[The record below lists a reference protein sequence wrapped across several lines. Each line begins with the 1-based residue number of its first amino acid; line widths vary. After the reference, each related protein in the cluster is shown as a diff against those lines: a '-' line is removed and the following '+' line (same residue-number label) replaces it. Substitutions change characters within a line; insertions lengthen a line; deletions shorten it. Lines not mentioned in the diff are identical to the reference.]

1 MHPTPP
7 FRRLLLTALAV
18 AATALMAQPATAQS
32 NVTISGI
39 LDLAARSVSNEGVG
53 SMKSMVS
60 GSNSTSRII
69 ISGREDLGDGL
80 SAGFHL
86 EHGILADTG
95 AQAAGNKLWDRRTT
109 VSLSSKTLGELRLG
123 RDFVPSYTN
132 WSRYDPFAYVGVART
147 ANFVS
152 ATPQGPIRAAFGSN
166 GNTTVRSDNALQLL
180 LPANPAGLAGLEGGL
195 MVAPGEGGAV
205 ASGLAK
211 LVGLRLGYAGKG
223 FGVSAAST
231 TSENSQTTAGKF
243 RDTVVGGQ
251 VDLANMRLSGAW
263 REFKYATSKQTL
275 LLLGATATFGVH
287 EVKASWTQAN
297 LSGKV
302 GNTVIDANDAS
313 QWGLG
318 YVYNMSKRTALYA
331 AVAQI
336 SNDGA
341 ARFVISD
348 GAPGIVAGGTSR
360 GYEAGLR
367 HRF

>member
-1 MHPTPP
+1 M
-7 FRRLLLTALAV
+7 L
-18 AATALMAQPATAQS
+18 
-32 NVTISGI
+32 
-39 LDLAARSVSNEGVG
+39 
-53 SMKSMVS
+53 
-60 GSNSTSRII
+60 
-69 ISGREDLGDGL
+69 
-80 SAGFHL
+80 
-86 EHGILADTG
+86 
-95 AQAAGNKLWDRRTT
+95 
-109 VSLSSKTLGELRLG
+109 
-123 RDFVPSYTN
+123 
-132 WSRYDPFAYVGVART
+132 
-147 ANFVS
+147 
-152 ATPQGPIRAAFGSN
+152 
-166 GNTTVRSDNALQLL
+166 
-180 LPANPAGLAGLEGGL
+180 
-195 MVAPGEGGAV
+195 APGEGGAV

-211 LVGLRLGYAGKG
+211 LVGLRLGYAGTG
-223 FGVSAAST
+223 FGASAAT
-231 TSENSQTTAGKF
+231 TSSENSQTTAGKF
-243 RDTVVGGQ
+243 RDTAIGGHADVGP
-251 VDLANMRLSGAW
+251 VRVSAAW

-302 GNTVIDANDAS
+302 GTTVIDANDAS

-348 GAPGIVAGGTSR
+348 GAAGIVAGGTSR